1 MCPQVHVLEEE
12 NISLAEQCSRLHANL
27 ETTDK
32 DKHATEKKCAQ
43 VCMFNFSLPSFYNLL
58 KLHVTD
64 KFTIITHILKT
75 VGHSF
80 VSFTSST
87 LLVYLC
93 TVTSAAD
100 MAGPFIIC
108 WPNCVPLHQ
117 LQTRLG
123 HSLYVGLIVYHY
135 ISCRHGWAIH
145 YMLA

>member
-1 MCPQVHVLEEE
+1 MKHCVVSQVHVLEEE

-43 VCMFNFSLPSFYNLL
+43 VCTFNHSLHSFFTLL
-58 KLHVTD
+58 KLHVVD

-93 TVTSAAD
+93 SVTSAAD
-100 MAGPFIIC
+100 AAGQGVTC
-108 WPNCVPLHQ
+108 
-117 LQTRLG
+117 
-123 HSLYVGLIVYHY
+123 
-135 ISCRHGWAIH
+135 
-145 YMLA
+145 